1 MHDSTL
7 ASPPAISPKELRAF
21 AGHFAT
27 GVAVVTTAH
36 PDGSLHGVTLNA
48 VTSLSL
54 DPPLF
59 LVCLDHKSNT
69 LAALQASGHFGL
81 HFLSHEQ
88 TEISQICASK
98 QDNKFANIRYKP
110 GRNGSPLIEGV
121 VAAAECSLANVCPG
135 GDHAIIIGAVD
146 SIHVF
151 GGEPLLYHCGG
162 YTTLTNKRMVA

>member
-1 MHDSTL
+1 MTE
-7 ASPPAISPKELRAF
+7 PAAIPSLNISPKELRNF

-36 PDGSLHGVTLNA
+36 PNGALHGVTLNA

-69 LAALQASGHFGL
+69 LAALLASRHFGL
-81 HFLSHEQ
+81 HFLSREQ
-88 TEISQICASK
+88 AEISRIFASK
-98 QDNKFANIRYKP
+98 QSDKFANICFRR
-110 GRNGSPLIEGV
+110 GVHGSPLIEGV
-121 VAAAECSLANVCPG
+121 VAAAECRLSDVCSG

-146 SIHVF
+146 NIHIF
-151 GGEPLLYHCGG
+151 GGEPLLYHRGG
-162 YTTLTNKRMVA
+162 YAALESERMVA